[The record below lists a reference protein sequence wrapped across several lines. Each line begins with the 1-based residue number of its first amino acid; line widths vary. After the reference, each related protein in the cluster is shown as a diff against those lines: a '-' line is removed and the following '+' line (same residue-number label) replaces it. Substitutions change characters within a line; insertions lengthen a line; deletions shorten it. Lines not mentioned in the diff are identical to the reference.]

1 MTELSTASGLSEE
14 LIKQIAEVAQHF
26 GCRKVIL
33 YGSRA
38 TGRFTA
44 TSDIDLAVDCEGEIG
59 PLEVYLSELDTLLKF
74 DVVHLNRAAEPLL
87 SEVLKNGKVIYE
99 KI

>member
-1 MTELSTASGLSEE
+1 MTEFVPESGLSTE
-14 LIKQIAEVAQHF
+14 LIRQIAEVAKQF

-38 TGRFTA
+38 TGRFTP

-59 PLEVYLSELDTLLKF
+59 PLEVHLSELDTLLKF
-74 DVVHLNRAAEPLL
+74 DIVQLKRVQEPLL
-87 SEVLKNGKVIYE
+87 SEIVKYGRVLYE
-99 KI
+99 TV

>member
-1 MTELSTASGLSEE
+1 MGDIAVETGLPEK
-14 LIKQIAEVAQHF
+14 LVQQIIKTLRDY
-26 GCRKVIL
+26 GCKKAVI

-38 TGRFTA
+38 LGNYST

-74 DVVHLNRAAEPLL
+74 DICQLNRVKEPLL
-87 SEVLKNGKVIYE
+87 SEILKNGKVIYE

>member
-1 MTELSTASGLSEE
+1 MTELVSVSGLSEE
-14 LIKQIAEVAQHF
+14 LIKQIAEVAQQF

-59 PLEVYLSELDTLLKF
+59 PLKVYLSELNTLLKF
-74 DVVHLNRAAEPLL
+74 DVVHLKRVQEPLL
-87 SEVLKNGKVIYE
+87 SEILRNGRAIYE